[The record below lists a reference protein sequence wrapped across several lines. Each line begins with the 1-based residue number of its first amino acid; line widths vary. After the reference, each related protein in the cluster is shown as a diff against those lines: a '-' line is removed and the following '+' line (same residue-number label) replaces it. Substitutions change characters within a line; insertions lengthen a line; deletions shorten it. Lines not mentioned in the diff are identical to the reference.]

1 VDTAARWLITLGGVF
16 IIASILA
23 MLVFLVAETI
33 PLWGRARVHPG
44 EARLSSLAGTSGPA
58 PIVGSNEYR
67 EIVFRVT
74 TAGRGTV
81 VRASDGKTLFES
93 NLPGLDGRRIS
104 ASLPLSP
111 SALDW
116 LAGTDDGI
124 VIRIGLVENLRFAGG
139 GREYAPS
146 LSAGDTVVVRP
157 GHAIR
162 ILGASADENGYVCAA
177 GFDDGTI
184 AIVSRRERRTLLG
197 DRRVDRSAWRLPL
210 SPTARPSALAFGHGA
225 ERLYVG
231 TEDGRIIEWDV
242 SPNAAAPRASYQ
254 ALEGSAVCTMG
265 TLLGENSLVVGGSRG
280 EVQVWF
286 PARVGAD
293 DAFRLVRGHVFE
305 RHASRVSGTAA
316 SNRDKG
322 FLTYDDTG
330 EVRVHF
336 STTGR
341 TLVRF
346 DAGARPPLA
355 VVMAPRADG
364 ILLAGAGGEL
374 RSWDLVN
381 RHPEITFGSLFGKIR
396 YEGYAEPSFV
406 WQSTGATDE
415 TEPKLSLVPL
425 IFGTLKGTFYALL
438 ISVPIAILAAV
449 YTALFM
455 RPSIRNL
462 VKPAMELMAA
472 LPSVVLGLLAALW
485 LAPRLQ
491 DSMPIGLAV
500 PALAVAAIV
509 LTGLGWARLPRGLTG
524 RVRPGLEAFL
534 MIPVL
539 LIVLVLVLRLNP
551 VVNGLFDGG
560 FLDWLYRSFD
570 ARYDQRNALIVGLAM
585 GVAVTPIIFS
595 ISEDA
600 LSSVPR
606 HLTAGSLA
614 LGATPWQTA
623 WRVVLPAASPGIFS
637 AVMIGFGR
645 AVGETMIVLMA
656 TGNTPIMDFSM
667 FNGFRTLSANIAVE
681 IPEAPQGGSLYRA
694 LFLTALLLFLITFI
708 VNTGAELVRHRLRQ
722 RYSRF

>member
-1 VDTAARWLITLGGVF
+1 VDASARWIITLGGVF

-33 PLWGRARVHPG
+33 PLWGRARVHPR
-44 EARLSSLAGTSGPA
+44 EARLSSLAGTAGSA
-58 PIVGSNEYR
+58 PVVGSNEYR

-74 TAGRGTV
+74 ASGKGTV

-93 NLPGLDGRRIS
+93 GLPGIDGRKIT
-104 ASLPLSP
+104 ASLPLDP
-111 SALDW
+111 GALDW
-116 LAGTDDGI
+116 LVGTDDGT
-124 VIRIGLVENLRFAGG
+124 VMRIGLVENLRFTAGA
-139 GREYAPS
+139 REYDPT
-146 LSAGDTVVVRP
+146 LSAGDTVAVRP

-162 ILGASADENGYVCAA
+162 FLGAFADESGYVCAA
-177 GFDDGTI
+177 GFEDGTI
-184 AIVSRRERRTLLG
+184 TLVSRRERRTLLG
-197 DRRVDRSAWRLPL
+197 DRRVERSTWRLPL
-210 SPTARPSALAFGHGA
+210 SATARPSALAVGHGA
-225 ERLYVG
+225 DRLNVG

-242 SPNAAAPRASYQ
+242 TPDAEAPRASYQ
-254 ALEGSAVCTMG
+254 ALDGSAVRVLG
-265 TLLGENSLVVGGSRG
+265 TLLGGNSLVVGGSHG
-280 EVQVWF
+280 EVAVWF
-286 PARVGAD
+286 RARVGAD

-305 RHASRVSGTAA
+305 PHPAGVRGMAA

-322 FLTYDDTG
+322 FLTYDDAG

-336 STTGR
+336 STTGSTR
-341 TLVRF
+341 VRF
-346 DAGARPPLA
+346 DAGARAPLT

-364 ILLAGAGGEL
+364 ILLAGGDGEL
-374 RSWDLVN
+374 RSWDLIS
-381 RHPEITFGSLFGKIR
+381 RHPEITFGSLFGRIR

-425 IFGTLKGTFYALL
+425 VFGTLKGTFYALFV
-438 ISVPIAILAAV
+438 SVPIAILA
-449 YTALFM
+449 ALFM

-491 DSMPIGLAV
+491 NSMPIGLAL
-500 PALAVAAIV
+500 PAFVAAAIV
-509 LTGLGWARLPRGLTG
+509 LTGLAWARLPRRLTG
-524 RVRPGLEAFL
+524 RVRPGFEAFV

-539 LIVLVLVLRLNP
+539 LIVLMLVLRLNP
-551 VVNGLFDGG
+551 VADGFFESG

-570 ARYDQRNALIVGLAM
+570 VRYDQRNALIVGLAM

-681 IPEAPQGGSLYRA
+681 IPEAPHGGSLYRV

-708 VNTGAELVRHRLRQ
+708 VNTAAELVRHRLRQ